1 MGAGATGQ
9 GASDAAQILKPS
21 LARGDLHLVGA
32 TTLDEYRRHIEKDQ
46 ALTRRFQTV
55 YVPEPTVEDTVAIL
69 RGLKSKYEVH
79 HGVAIQDDALI
90 AAAQL
95 SGRFLAERKQ
105 PDKSIDLI
113 DEAASR
119 LKVCVVPFPCPSPR
133 CRPIARRPITRRLN
147 ARRFAS
153 SYTATAGEQ
162 TRRDLR
168 ARTSAPHQ
176 TDRTRRNDAQG
187 RGQGARHVLEGAA
200 REGRGGDQGDGGRP
214 IGVGGDV
221 GRREACAG
229 GLKGPQGR
237 VGECQSGASHG
248 GEGGQL

>member
-1 MGAGATGQ
+1 MQGVLRDVKNLPHVVLFIDELHTIMGAGATGQ

-95 SGRFLAERKQ
+95 SGRSLFS
-105 PDKSIDLI
+105 PSGN
-113 DEAASR
+113 SR
-119 LKVCVVPFPCPSPR
+119 TQQEHRS
-133 CRPIARRPITRRLN
+133 N
-147 ARRFAS
+147 
-153 SYTATAGEQ
+153 
-162 TRRDLR
+162 R
-168 ARTSAPHQ
+168 A
-176 TDRTRRNDAQG
+176 
-187 RGQGARHVLEGAA
+187 
-200 REGRGGDQGDGGRP
+200 
-214 IGVGGDV
+214 
-221 GRREACAG
+221 
-229 GLKGPQGR
+229 
-237 VGECQSGASHG
+237 
-248 GEGGQL
+248 

>member
-95 SGRFLAERKQ
+95 SGRSLFSPSEN
-105 PDKSIDLI
+105 
-113 DEAASR
+113 SR
-119 LKVCVVPFPCPSPR
+119 TQQEHRS
-133 CRPIARRPITRRLN
+133 N
-147 ARRFAS
+147 
-153 SYTATAGEQ
+153 
-162 TRRDLR
+162 R
-168 ARTSAPHQ
+168 A
-176 TDRTRRNDAQG
+176 
-187 RGQGARHVLEGAA
+187 
-200 REGRGGDQGDGGRP
+200 
-214 IGVGGDV
+214 
-221 GRREACAG
+221 
-229 GLKGPQGR
+229 
-237 VGECQSGASHG
+237 
-248 GEGGQL
+248 